1 MVALR
6 EHAGISFEFYGVGGE
21 SMQSAGLK
29 SLFDIEELA
38 VIGPTAIIAA
48 IPRGYWLAKKL
59 VSYLVAENIDA
70 LIIIDSPEFNHPVA
84 RRLRAGNSG
93 LPIFNLVAPTVWA
106 WRPWRARK
114 MKPYINEVL
123 AVLPFEPQAFAELGG
138 PACTFVGHP
147 AVDRAKRNTM
157 TAAAFRQKHNIS
169 SEQNI
174 LLLLP
179 GSRRGEIVRHM
190 EIFTEAV
197 KGFSEVVDDV
207 QIVMPVI
214 PHMKTEVSLQLE
226 KLQIDVL
233 QIEDEGDKWGAFRA
247 ADLALVASG
256 TVTLELT
263 ATHTPMV
270 VAYRVDAIVSF
281 IGRHRNWF
289 KWLVDVPSMVLPNLI
304 AGKNVVPEF
313 FDRDCT
319 PQALSSA
326 LIEIHQSTIIR
337 EKQRDFLSRAAIE
350 VGCSNVYETAERAAA
365 AILKRLN
372 FEPPQT
378 KPYSASRS
386 D

>member
-1 MVALR
+1 MVELR
-6 EHAGISFEFYGVGGE
+6 EQTGMSFEFYGVGGN
-21 SMQSAGLK
+21 SMQAAGLK

-38 VIGPTAIIAA
+38 VIGPAAIIGA

-59 VSYLVAENIDA
+59 VSYLVVENIDA

-84 RRLRAGNSG
+84 RWLQAGNSG

-123 AVLPFEPQAFAELGG
+123 AVLPFEPQAFAELDG

-157 TAAAFRQKHNIS
+157 TAEVFRQKHNIPS
-169 SEQNI
+169 DQTM

-190 EIFTEAV
+190 EIFAEAV
-197 KGFSEVVDDV
+197 KGFTDVVDNA
-207 QIVMPVI
+207 QIVMPII
-214 PHMKTEVSLQLE
+214 PHMKTEVSLQLQ

-247 ADLALVASG
+247 ADLALTASG

-263 ATHTPMV
+263 ATHTPMI
-270 VAYRVDAIVSF
+270 VAYRVDAMASF

-289 KWLVDVPSMVLPNLI
+289 KWLVNVPSMVLPNLI
-304 AGKNVVPEF
+304 VGENVVPEF

-319 PQALSSA
+319 PKALSSA
-326 LIEIHQSTIIR
+326 LIEIHQSTAAR
-337 EKQRDFLSRAAIE
+337 EKQREFLRQAAIE
-350 VGCSNVYETAERAAA
+350 VGCTNVHETAERAAA

-372 FEPPQT
+372 FELPQM
-378 KPYSASRS
+378 KP
-386 D
+386 